1 MDQQQTIAVTAAAF
15 FAVLALLL
23 ALTSHR
29 RISVMRKSLLMLQ
42 GKYDGK
48 TLLDAVAAYVE
59 HVDGLERNLGALGKR
74 QEELFALLGRSA
86 RNLGVTRYDA
96 FDDMGGRLSF
106 SAALLDDH
114 GDGVVITSI
123 NGRTESRAYAK
134 VIEGGDSEHNLSPE
148 ERDAISEALGGR
160 QKVRR

>member
-1 MDQQQTIAVTAAAF
+1 MDQQQTIVVTAAAF
-15 FAVLALLL
+15 FAVLSFLIALM
-23 ALTSHR
+23 SHR
-29 RISVMRKSLLMLQ
+29 RISVMRRSLLLLQ
-42 GKYDGK
+42 GKFDGK
-48 TLLDAVAAYVE
+48 TLLDAVATYVGE
-59 HVDGLERNLGALGKR
+59 VQGLERNLEAVAKR
-74 QEELFALLGRSA
+74 QEELFATLGRSA

-114 GDGVVITSI
+114 GNGVVITSI

-148 ERDAISEALGGR
+148 EKGAISEALGGR